1 MSLPAAGV
9 RPHTPRDLQ
18 AYGRRYGLDYR
29 VPGLSPRAK
38 APVVRGLVR
47 EFAPRHGM
55 QLVASDVEVL
65 HRYDSRSRAS
75 SPLSIIVLLEGRA
88 EVVMG
93 NEGPLTLSP
102 GMALSVRLEG
112 ERCLEASQPAGQR
125 LRALTLSLDEGCLAR
140 LGARA
145 PAPAASH
152 LHAWQLPE
160 PLRQGLEQAL
170 TTPLPGEAQRLV
182 LEGLSLQLL
191 AHGGC
196 FGDPMPSSALR
207 LAPQER
213 ERLERVREA
222 LHEDPAGDHRLASLA
237 ELAAMSPASLRRKFR
252 AAYGRS
258 VFDYLR
264 ECRLTLARDYLRK
277 GYSVQQAAH
286 FCGYRHASN
295 FATAF
300 RRHFGHSPS
309 SLPETS

>member
-29 VPGLSPRAK
+29 VPGLSPRAE
-38 APVVRGLVR
+38 APVVRGIVR
-47 EFAPRHGM
+47 EFSPRPGM

-65 HRYDSRSRAS
+65 HRYDSCSRAR
-75 SPLSIIVLLEGRA
+75 SPLSVIVLLEGRA
-88 EVVMG
+88 EVALG
-93 NEGPLTLSP
+93 DEGPLTLSA
-102 GMALSVRLEG
+102 GMALSLRLEAAHG
-112 ERCLEASQPAGQR
+112 LAASQPAGQR
-125 LRALTLSLDEGCLAR
+125 LRALTLSLDEDCLAR
-140 LGARA
+140 LKMNM
-145 PAPAASH
+145 PAPHAPQ

-191 AHGGC
+191 AHGGR
-196 FGDPMPSSALR
+196 FGEPAPAPAPR

-213 ERLERVREA
+213 QRLERVRAA
-222 LHEDPAGDHRLASLA
+222 LHDDPAGEHRLEALA
-237 ELAAMSPASLRRKFR
+237 ELAAMSPASLRRKFQ

-264 ECRLTLARDYLRK
+264 ECRLRLAHDYLRQ

-300 RRHFGHSPS
+300 RRRFGHSPS
-309 SLPETS
+309 SLP